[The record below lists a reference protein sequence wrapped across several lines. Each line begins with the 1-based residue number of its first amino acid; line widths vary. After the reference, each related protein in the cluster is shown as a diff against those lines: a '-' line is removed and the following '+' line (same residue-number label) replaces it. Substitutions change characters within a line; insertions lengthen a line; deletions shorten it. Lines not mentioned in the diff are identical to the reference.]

1 MSTAVLEGHTTQAP
15 SDGSA
20 GSAGSAGVAPLLVSA
35 RRSLFSARE
44 RLAVDEPDGNQAI
57 ELLAAVADIVKIA
70 TSVKLSLVTTVAG
83 SGAFRGAGHRSA
95 ASMLSAIE
103 GIPQGAAN
111 STVGTANRLGACPE
125 VDDAMRRGELSE
137 AQAKVITEAAVL
149 DPGRQHELV
158 EAAATSSLTEL
169 ADRCRQI
176 KASSAKSDP
185 MAAYRRIHQAR
196 SVTSWTDEEGA
207 FCLKGRFTPD
217 VGATLAASLEA
228 VTNQLFEEARQSGS
242 KDPLAAYRADALAG
256 LIGGERD
263 PVHSGVDI
271 HVIVDHQALL
281 RGHPEGD
288 ERSEIEGVG
297 PIPVPRVRDLMTDAG
312 LRVIFAHGTEISK
325 VFHFKRTIN
334 AVLATALGHRDRTC
348 VVPGCGA
355 TRFLEID
362 HVHPFAE
369 GGPTTLS
376 NLARLCSWHHR
387 LKSNDGWT
395 LTHDDNGGWRFDPPP
410 PFGEEPE
417 LVATPPPG

>member
-158 EAAATSSLTEL
+158 EAAATSSIT
-169 ADRCRQI
+169 
-176 KASSAKSDP
+176 
-185 MAAYRRIHQAR
+185 
-196 SVTSWTDEEGA
+196 
-207 FCLKGRFTPD
+207 
-217 VGATLAASLEA
+217 
-228 VTNQLFEEARQSGS
+228 
-242 KDPLAAYRADALAG
+242 
-256 LIGGERD
+256 
-263 PVHSGVDI
+263 
-271 HVIVDHQALL
+271 
-281 RGHPEGD
+281 
-288 ERSEIEGVG
+288 
-297 PIPVPRVRDLMTDAG
+297 
-312 LRVIFAHGTEISK
+312 
-325 VFHFKRTIN
+325 
-334 AVLATALGHRDRTC
+334 
-348 VVPGCGA
+348 
-355 TRFLEID
+355 
-362 HVHPFAE
+362 
-369 GGPTTLS
+369 
-376 NLARLCSWHHR
+376 
-387 LKSNDGWT
+387 
-395 LTHDDNGGWRFDPPP
+395 DNGDGFDPISAAA
-410 PFGEEPE
+410 GGSVSNEIT
-417 LVATPPPG
+417 VSST